1 MQATEEGP
9 FCVRGDRQVALS
21 PNAQHTDGSGAVAG
35 LLCPTGKLSFVGGHH
50 DNWFSG
56 TILAKGCKMEAS
68 KGCLGAI

>member
-9 FCVRGDRQVALS
+9 FCMRGDRQVALS
-21 PNAQHTDGSGAVAG
+21 PNAQHTDGSEGSRWASLWYWEAE
-35 LLCPTGKLSFVGGHH
+35 LCGGHH
-50 DNWFSG
+50 HHWFSR